1 MSFFILLLFF
11 NIYNKNM
18 AAGNYDFTIEQGA
31 TVDFAVQY
39 KDSGSNPIDLSGY
52 QARMQLRPTL
62 GSSTIYITLSSSLG
76 PCGTGLNLSGSGGIN
91 ASKPLSSGSIGIYIS
106 AASSSQLSFNEG
118 FYDLELMSGSGD
130 CTTVTRLLMGQVKL
144 SNEITIG
151 SF

>member
-1 MSFFILLLFF
+1 
-11 NIYNKNM
+11 M

-62 GSSTIYITLSSSLG
+62 GSSTVYITLSSSLG
-76 PCGTGLNLSGSGGIN
+76 PCGTGLNLSGSGGQS
-91 ASKPLSSGSIGIYIS
+91 ASTPPSSGSIGVFIS
-106 AASSSQLSFNEG
+106 AMSSSQLTFTSAL
-118 FYDLELMSGSGD
+118 YDLEIASGSGN
-130 CTTVTRLLMGQVKL
+130 CAVVTRLLEGVVTL
-144 SNEITIG
+144 SQNVTLG

>member
-1 MSFFILLLFF
+1 
-11 NIYNKNM
+11 M

-62 GSSTIYITLSSSLG
+62 GSSTVYITLSSSLG
-76 PCGTGLNLSGSGGIN
+76 PCGTGLNLSGSGGQS
-91 ASKPLSSGSIGIYIS
+91 ASTPPSSGSIGVFIS
-106 AASSSQLSFNEG
+106 AMSSSQLTFTSAL
-118 FYDLELMSGSGD
+118 YDLEIASGSGN
-130 CTTVTRLLMGQVKL
+130 CAVVTRLLEGVVTL
-144 SNEITIG
+144 SKNVTLG

>member
-1 MSFFILLLFF
+1 
-11 NIYNKNM
+11 M

-52 QARMQLRPTL
+52 QARIQLRPTL

-76 PCGTGLNLSGSGGIN
+76 PCGTGLNLSGSGGQS
-91 ASKPLSSGSIGIYIS
+91 ASTPPSSGSIGVFIS
-106 AASSSQLSFNEG
+106 AMSSSQLTFTSAL
-118 FYDLELMSGSGD
+118 YDLEIASGSGN
-130 CTTVTRLLMGQVKL
+130 CAVVTRLLEGVVTL
-144 SNEITIG
+144 SKNVTLG

>member
-1 MSFFILLLFF
+1 
-11 NIYNKNM
+11 M
-18 AAGNYDFTIEQGA
+18 AAGKYDFTIEQGA

-76 PCGTGLNLSGSGGIN
+76 PCGTGLKLSGSGGHS
-91 ASKPLSSGSIGIYIS
+91 ASTPPSSGSIGVFIS
-106 AASSSQLSFNEG
+106 AMSSSQLTFTSAL
-118 FYDLELMSGSGD
+118 YDLEIASGSGN
-130 CTTVTRLLMGQVKL
+130 CAVVTRLLEGVVTL
-144 SNEITIG
+144 SKNVTLG

>member
-1 MSFFILLLFF
+1 
-11 NIYNKNM
+11 M

-39 KDSGSNPIDLSGY
+39 QDSGSNPIDLSGY

-76 PCGTGLNLSGSGGIN
+76 PCGTGLNLSGSGGQS
-91 ASKPLSSGSIGIYIS
+91 ASTPPSSGSIGVFIS
-106 AASSSQLSFNEG
+106 AMSSSQLTFTSAL
-118 FYDLELMSGSGD
+118 YDLEIASGSGN
-130 CTTVTRLLMGQVKL
+130 CAVVTRLLEGVVTL
-144 SNEITIG
+144 SKNVTLG